1 MKLNK
6 IMLTAG
12 LAALIALQTSCREN
26 EYGEVDL
33 TMPDD
38 ETPSYEPIEAQYT
51 YNHPCAMWSQNDFD
65 EVKNLLEGSAPVEV
79 QEAYQQL
86 CNSRFASAS
95 YQPSP
100 TEWIVRGD
108 DTGTYIDDGDPD
120 KHTENYGNAMRDAAA
135 AYQLALRWKLSGDDQ
150 YAATAV
156 NILNQ
161 WAATCKGITSN
172 DANQVLAA
180 GAQGYTFAN
189 AAEIL
194 RSYTGWNESDFTV
207 FCDWMVDVFASK
219 NKDFLDTHTGN
230 NVCALHY
237 WSNWDL
243 VNMCSYLAI
252 GILTE
257 NDEMVNYV
265 VNYFYQGAGNGCI
278 NNLIQG
284 TFTDPLGTGEQICQ
298 NQESGRDQGHAEMST
313 MVAANLAQMAYTLYS
328 QGNNTVTQLD
338 FFAAGDNALLKMG
351 EYVALCNLKD
361 GQDNANNDG
370 AWLVTVEQMPFN
382 RYEYCVDCS
391 CRDKNHSQIHE
402 TACFVKINDKG
413 EDESGR
419 GGVRPGWEIYLN
431 HYKRVKG
438 LSSGFAYVKQF
449 ADKLRP
455 ECGAGDSRYGTNS
468 GAFDQ
473 LGWGTLMLYR
483 GE

>member
-26 EYGEVDL
+26 EYGTVDL

-38 ETPSYEPIEAQYT
+38 NPTDEPIAAQYT
-51 YNHPCAMWSQNDFD
+51 YEHPCAMYSQADFD
-65 EVKNLLEGSAPVEV
+65 RVKQSLDEGTAPQEVKDAL
-79 QEAYQQL
+79 QQL
-86 CNSRFASAS
+86 KNSTYASKS
-95 YQPSP
+95 YVAQPQK
-100 TEWIVRGD
+100 WIVRGD
-108 DTGTYIDDGDPD
+108 ATGTEPGV
-120 KHTENYGNAMRDAAA
+120 ENYAYAMKDAAS
-135 AYQLALRWKLSGDDQ
+135 AYQQALLWKLTGDDE

-156 NILNQ
+156 KTLNA
-161 WAATCKGITSN
+161 WAATCVGITSN

-313 MVAANLAQMAYTLYS
+313 MVAANLAQMAYTLYTK
-328 QGNNTVTQLD
+328 NPTVTQLD
-338 FFAAGDNALLKMG
+338 FFSANDNALLKMG
-351 EYVALCNLKD
+351 EYVALSNLRNGTDNANKD
-361 GQDNANNDG
+361 GQWIIA
-370 AWLVTVEQMPFN
+370 ATEMPFN
-382 RYEYCVDCS
+382 TYYYCVDCT
-391 CRDKNHSQIHE
+391 CRDKKHGATHTQL
-402 TACFVKINDKG
+402 AND
-413 EDESGR
+413 ERR
-419 GGVRPGWEIYLN
+419 GGIRPGWEIYYT
-431 HYKRVKG
+431 HYKRIKG
-438 LSSGFAYVKQF
+438 MSSGFAYVKQF

-455 ECGAGDSRYGTNS
+455 ECGVGEAQNRYGTNS